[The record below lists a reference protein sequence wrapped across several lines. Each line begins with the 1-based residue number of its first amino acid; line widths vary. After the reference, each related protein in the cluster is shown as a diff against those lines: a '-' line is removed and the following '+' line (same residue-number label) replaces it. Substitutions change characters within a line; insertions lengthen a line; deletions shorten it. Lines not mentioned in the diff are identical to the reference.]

1 MDTNTLRIV
10 VTVLLFVIFIG
21 IVIWVMAPRNKRR
34 FEAAEKLPFRD
45 ETPAPRSPAV
55 EKKPNE

>member
-1 MDTNTLRIV
+1 VL
-10 VTVLLFVIFIG
+10 VTVLLFVVFIG

-34 FEAAEKLPFRD
+34 FDAAEKLPFRD

-55 EKKPNE
+55 EKKRDE